1 MNRKPIFTAVKALL
15 RERKVSE
22 KFTLPEVKALDA
34 AIDEA
39 LGELIV
45 VTASKPTPEPT
56 PTTGRKVSQRGID
69 LMHNFEKCVLEA
81 YPDPG
86 SRDGHPWTIG
96 WGSTGEGIYKGVTWT
111 QAEADERF
119 ARDLEHKYGKAVDRL
134 LGSAPTTQHQFDAM
148 VALCYNIG
156 IGTTDTKYPGGFTRS
171 SVLRKHKAGDYH
183 GAAVA
188 FGMWVKN
195 DGKVMRGLVRRRA
208 AEADLYDDL

>member
-1 MNRKPIFTAVKALL
+1 MNRAPIFQALKALL
-15 RERKVSE
+15 RSRKVSD
-22 KFTLPEVKALDA
+22 KFTLPEVKAIDA

-39 LGELIV
+39 LGEQIV
-45 VTASKPTPEPT
+45 VTAPKPVPEAT
-56 PTTGRKVSQRGID
+56 PTTGRKVSQRGIA
-69 LMHNFEKCVLEA
+69 LMHEFEGCKLEA

-86 SRDGHPWTIG
+86 SVDGHPWTIG
-96 WGSTGEGIYKGVTWT
+96 YGSTGEGIYRGVTWT

-119 ARDLEHKYGKAVDRL
+119 ARDLDRKYGKAVDEA
-134 LGSAPTTQHQFDAM
+134 LGTSPTTQNQFDAM

-156 IGTTDTKYPGGFTRS
+156 IAAFKKST
-171 SVLRKHKAGDYH
+171 VLRKHKAGDYH